1 MKTAGKQ
8 KIALATL
15 SVAVSLALCSSAY
28 ADIQSEQQET
38 ISGSVVKGGY
48 VETEN
53 NSKNDD
59 KTVTPSK
66 YDVKTKVVKEN
77 EFLRIEKTTNFS
89 TKTMEK
95 MNTPAAEEYLL
106 NRNYAES
113 STFPMRLIKRINQPW
128 RAAPSSPISG
138 QSIDC
143 FYGVPSYRAPMKY
156 DVHTEPVTVTSDK
169 VSGDISQKD
178 KQVLTYTGK
187 VEIVQGDKK
196 ILADKATYN
205 GENKTL
211 TAEGSSTISSGQYT
225 TTSKEPVEYN
235 LEKKTVKG
243 TNTVYQLN
251 GSVLNGDA
259 DEYEFDNAKGTKIL
273 RGATLSGCPADK
285 RSWHMSSTTVEID
298 DGDSFGS
305 AWNDVFYIGKVPVFY
320 TPYANFPVTNKRK
333 TGLLPA
339 SVEYNTDEGFGYE
352 LPLYLNLAP
361 NYDATI
367 TTGHDPEHGDKYDA
381 EIRYLPFSNFSG
393 TIKGTYLPDDPKFT
407 RVVTNSNGQAYT
419 QTGNSSDQKRWFLNL
434 KDTLTFLEKDLVFS
448 LDYSKVREG
457 DYTYLSDISQKDAA
471 VTDSSLLQSLRGV
484 YDQDKYDVS
493 VELRKYQNMYST
505 SSFNTYKPFAMLP
518 QVKLRGYDTFGRF
531 IYKMQGEATKFS
543 IEKYTSD
550 KKNLYM
556 DRMHLQPSIKYNAFD
571 SYGTTVD
578 FGATGFLTHY
588 NQSDLKY
595 LSNAYQ
601 QRLGY
606 AKVQDSLTRSLYLL
620 EAKAKT
626 TLERKVLDM
635 NHTQTLEPELKYM
648 YIPYRDQRNIPLYDT
663 TSRYDEYYTLF
674 SPMRYAGIDRIA
686 NLNTVTAGFTTRL
699 LDSHDREV
707 MRFSL
712 AQAYNMDKQRVKLN
726 EYYAYSN
733 ENRHTSP
740 IEASFNADYK
750 SFNYHAQAQY
760 DPENNEF
767 NSYNGGIHYTNKA
780 TGFKTGVTY
789 RYLKNGNYQV
799 DKPNIVRNLSQ
810 VGVTASL
817 PMNPYWTLFGASYRD
832 LEQNYNIDTKLG
844 IRYDECCYSIA
855 LVYENYLKYDWTKRR
870 HENDRIIGLN
880 VEFKGF
886 YSINIRKISDVRG
899 TNTHYLPDVIPNNL
913 NR

>member
-48 VETEN
+48 VETAN

-59 KTVTPSK
+59 KTVVSSK
-66 YDVKTKVVKEN
+66 YDVETKVVKEN

-225 TTSKEPVEYN
+225 TTSKDPVEYN

-285 RSWHMSSTTVEID
+285 RSWHMSSTSVEID

-305 AWNDVFYIGKVPVFY
+305 AWNDVFYVGKVPVFY

-393 TIKGTYLPDDPKFT
+393 SIKGTYLPDDPKFT

-419 QTGNSSDQKRWFLNL
+419 QTGNSSDRKRWFLNL
-434 KDTLTFLEKDLVFS
+434 KDSLTFLENDLVFT

-457 DYTYLSDISQKDAA
+457 DYTYLSDITQKDAA
-471 VTDSSLLQSLRGV
+471 VTDSSLVQSLRGV

-733 ENRHTSP
+733 ENKHTSP

>member
-1 MKTAGKQ
+1 MKTARKQ

-15 SVAVSLALCSSAY
+15 SIAVSLALCSSAY
-28 ADIQSEQQET
+28 ADNQPEQKET
-38 ISGSVVKGGY
+38 PAGSVVKGGY
-48 VETEN
+48 VE
-53 NSKNDD
+53 
-59 KTVTPSK
+59 KTNTSN
-66 YDVKTKVVKEN
+66 YDVKTKMVQDKDPP
-77 EFLRIEKTTNFS
+77 RIEKTTSFS

-95 MNTPAAEEYLL
+95 MNTQAAEEYLL
-106 NRNYAES
+106 NRNFADS
-113 STFPMRLIKRINQPW
+113 ATFPMRMIKKLSEPW
-128 RAAPSSPISG
+128 RAAPSSPITG
-138 QSIDC
+138 TAATC
-143 FYGVPSYRAPMKY
+143 FYGVPSYRAPLKY
-156 DVHTEPVTVTSDK
+156 DVHTSPITVTSDK

-205 GENKTL
+205 GEDKTL
-211 TAEGSSTISSGQYT
+211 TTEGHSTVSSGQYT
-225 TTSKEPVEYN
+225 TNSQDPLEYN

-259 DEYEFDNAKGTKIL
+259 EEYEFNNEKGTKVL
-273 RGATLSGCPADK
+273 KRATLSGCPADK
-285 RSWHMSSTTVEID
+285 RSWHMSSTSVEID

-305 AWNDVFYIGKVPVFY
+305 AWNDVFYVGKVPVFY
-320 TPYANFPVTNKRK
+320 TPYANFPITNKRK

-361 NYDATI
+361 NYDATVKA
-367 TTGHDPEHGDKYDA
+367 GHDPEHGNKYDA

-393 TIKGTYLPDDPKFT
+393 TIKGTYLPNDPKFT
-407 RVVTNSNGQAYT
+407 RVVTTSNGNAYT
-419 QTGNSSDQKRWFLNL
+419 ETNNGKSSSDHKRWFLNL
-434 KDTLTFLEKDLVFS
+434 NDKATFLDNDLVFT

-471 VTDSSLLQSLRGV
+471 VTDSSLVQSLRGV

-518 QVKLRGYDTFGRF
+518 QVKVRGYDTYNRF
-531 IYKMQGEATKFS
+531 IYRMEGEATKFS
-543 IEKYTSD
+543 VEKYTSD
-550 KKNLYM
+550 KKSLYM
-556 DRMHLQPSIKYNAFD
+556 DRMHLQPSVKYNAFD

-578 FGATGFLTHY
+578 FGVTGFLTHY

-595 LSNAYQ
+595 FSNAYQ

-635 NHTQTLEPELKYM
+635 NHTQTLEPEVKYM

-686 NLNTVTAGFTTRL
+686 NLNTVTAGFTSRL
-699 LDSHDREV
+699 LDSHDREI

-726 EYYAYSN
+726 EYYSYNS
-733 ENRHTSP
+733 ETRHTSP
-740 IEASFNADYK
+740 IEASFNADYR
-750 SFNYHAQAQY
+750 SFNYHAQVQY
-760 DPENNEF
+760 DPEDNEF
-767 NSYNGGIHYTNKA
+767 NSYNAGIHYTNRA

-789 RYLKNGNYQV
+789 RYLKKGNYQV
-799 DKPNIVRNLSQ
+799 DKPNIVRDLSQ
-810 VGVTASL
+810 LGVTASL
-817 PMNPYWTLFGASYRD
+817 PLTPYWTLFGASYRD

-855 LVYENYLKYDWTKRR
+855 LVYENYLKYDWTKKR
-870 HENDRIIGLN
+870 HENDKIIGLN

-886 YSINIRKISDVRG
+886 YAINIRKLTDPRG